1 MSTKIITEHPG
12 WRTTSDGGR
21 VRLVENGGAVWLAVW
36 NDEQGHLSVSS
47 IEEGGAA
54 EQPSPAFTSPVDLP
68 APRKAGPLLAEL
80 VRLGTVVR
88 LNNPSLWDAVT
99 TAILRQ
105 VVSAKQALRKHRAFY
120 GAYGRTVATAVGD
133 LPLVPSPE
141 TVLGL
146 SDDGFASV
154 GTKFNRRALRAAAE
168 AYLDRGDY
176 WSALGPESLMKEL
189 VGVRGI
195 GPWTASAAA
204 ADFTGDFSVYPH
216 GDLAVRTWAQKA
228 APGLEL
234 PQTEAE
240 FEALWRRWAP
250 ARPQL
255 HALTLFTLTWG
266 SNDLNGRRGH
276 PSDL

>member
-1 MSTKIITEHPG
+1 MSTTIITEHPG
-12 WRTTSDGGR
+12 WHTTADGDR
-21 VRLVENGGAVWLAVW
+21 ARLVEHGGTVWLALW
-36 NDEQGHLSVSS
+36 NNANAHLALWP
-47 IEEGGAA
+47 IEGDGAA
-54 EQPSPAFTSPVDLP
+54 EQPFPAYTSPIELP
-68 APRKAGPLLAEL
+68 APREAGPLLAEL
-80 VRLGTVVR
+80 VSLGTVAR
-88 LNNPSLWDAVT
+88 LNNPSLWDAIT

-120 GAYGRTVATAVGD
+120 GAYGRTVATAAGD
-133 LPLVPSPE
+133 FPLVPTPE

-146 SDDGFASV
+146 SDDGFAAV
-154 GTKFNRRALRAAAE
+154 GTKFNRKALRSAAE
-168 AYLDRGDY
+168 AYLDRGEHWATLD
-176 WSALGPESLMKEL
+176 PESLIKEL

-204 ADFTGDFSVYPH
+204 ADFTGDFSIYPH
-216 GDLAVRTWAQKA
+216 GDLAVRTWARKA
-228 APGLEL
+228 APGLEF
-234 PQTEAE
+234 PSKEPE
-240 FEALWRRWAP
+240 FEATWRRWAP